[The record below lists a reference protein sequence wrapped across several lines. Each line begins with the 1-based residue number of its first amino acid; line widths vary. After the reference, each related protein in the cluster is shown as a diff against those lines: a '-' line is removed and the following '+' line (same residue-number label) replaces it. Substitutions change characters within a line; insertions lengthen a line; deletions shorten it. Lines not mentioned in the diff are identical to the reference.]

1 MKAVAASAT
10 LALLATACA
19 PASVTSSRPDD
30 SAAGNPALGQ
40 AYAQQ
45 NCAACHAVNTDE
57 ASSPEA
63 TAPAFITI
71 ANTPGMTHI
80 ALNVWLNMS
89 HPNMPNLV
97 VDPDRI
103 EDLSAYLTTLRRNE
117 EPRAP

>member
-1 MKAVAASAT
+1 MKAVAASAIFG
-10 LALLATACA
+10 LLATACA
-19 PASVTSSRPDD
+19 PPSATSSRPDD
-30 SAAGNPALGQ
+30 SPVGNPALGL

-45 NCAACHAVNTDE
+45 NCAACHAVNPDE
-57 ASSPEA
+57 ARSPEDA
-63 TAPAFITI
+63 PPAFVTI